1 MLKGDGCVLRSNHR
15 SIDALDLCAA
25 KVRAGEVVNI
35 DNRFDIDLRRFLVDE
50 SVSCTYVSSQIRKGD
65 SFTHV
70 HALAP

>member
-1 MLKGDGCVLRSNHR
+1 VLKGDGCVLRSNHR

-65 SFTHV
+65 CFTHV